1 MDIKPFTPAIR
12 MQRTALIRRTTEW
25 RVEVAQAFS
34 VSEDELYLALLDF
47 FSMSLRAPSPNGKAD
62 FSFAVLS
69 DDSAV
74 LKKKFLAY
82 LNTVDTQTVWDIEAA
97 IRSYDAPVDEA
108 LAPDAESADPE

>member
-25 RVEVAQAFS
+25 RKQVAEDYG

-47 FSMSLRAPSPNGKAD
+47 FTMSLRTSYPNGKTD
-62 FSFAVLS
+62 FWFAELT
-69 DDSAV
+69 DDSAA
-74 LKKKFLAY
+74 LQKKFLAY
-82 LNTVDTQTVWDIEAA
+82 LNTTHTQTVWDIEAA
-97 IRSYDAPVDEA
+97 MRSYDAPVDEA